1 MRINDKNLSTVL
13 YDLIPLPLHP
23 SMVVSVWPCA
33 LGFTRNVT
41 AKHRL
46 GRYPRCPPRYQLHT
60 RHVRS
65 GSGSGQLPADDKPRS
80 HV

>member
-33 LGFTRNVT
+33 LGFRRNVT

-60 RHVRS
+60 RHVRMAAALVS
-65 GSGSGQLPADDKPRS
+65 SPPTIN